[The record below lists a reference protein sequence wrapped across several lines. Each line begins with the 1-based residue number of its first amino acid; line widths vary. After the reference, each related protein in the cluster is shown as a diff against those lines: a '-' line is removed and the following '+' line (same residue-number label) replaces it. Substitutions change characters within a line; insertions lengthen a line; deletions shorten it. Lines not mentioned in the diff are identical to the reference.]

1 MGERL
6 DCKNRFCSLVT
17 LLRSLAYALAIPR
30 AVLSSSYSL
39 WLHWRSLAA
48 RTASRHRSRNTSAPS
63 QKYLR
68 AKAPDPLAMHAPSA
82 KSFQLDGACGQKSSA
97 ACEMMCRRR
106 LITRQLVDLHPEKCR
121 NQPYKSTKKCQI
133 RHAKTTEKCRNG
145 RAEITEK
152 CKAAR
157 KQGCSIAYAPT

>member
-17 LLRSLAYALAIPR
+17 LLRSLAYAIATPR
-30 AVLSSSYSL
+30 AALSSSYSL
-39 WLHWRSLAA
+39 LLHWRSLAT

-63 QKYLR
+63 QKRSR
-68 AKAPDPLAMHAPSA
+68 AKEPDPLAMHTPSA
-82 KSFQLDGACGQKSSA
+82 KSFQLDGARGQKSSA

-106 LITRQLVDLHPEKCR
+106 LIARQLFDQHPEKCR
-121 NQPYKSTKKCQI
+121 NQPYKSTEKCQI
-133 RHAKTTEKCRNG
+133 QHAQTTEKCRNG
-145 RAEITEK
+145 CVEITEK